1 LLRFALKADA
11 LAGKDFLS
19 LRFRFNQQH
28 TRASG
33 SPQESGVAGKVA
45 EENVEPSF
53 RTENVRGVAEVRLPR
68 LVHGRQTQAAE
79 GWKEVP
85 VLLCGL
91 FKIRSHFDLL
101 SLKIKKQVLR

>member
-1 LLRFALKADA
+1 
-11 LAGKDFLS
+11 
-19 LRFRFNQQH
+19 
-28 TRASG
+28 
-33 SPQESGVAGKVA
+33 
-45 EENVEPSF
+45 SF